1 MRTIGQSFRDLK
13 VQDAP
18 IICNSHRDDSPK
30 MSKVQ
35 RFYLKIS
42 FFQSFSLFQNRLATG
57 NREPKASHI
66 HCGFMYFRCVETEPC
81 RLRVLFLE
89 LKADPCQSQRMHI
102 EEARFVGEGWPQKTI
117 SVSMRCQRSFLW
129 LSTTNYL
136 IHAIWSTTIS
146 HYINHTT
153 RHFHQHSQ
161 FQQKCGMGC

>member
-18 IICNSHRDDSPK
+18 TIGNSHRDDSPK

-42 FFQSFSLFQNRLATG
+42 FFQSFSLSQNRLATG
-57 NREPKASHI
+57 NRELKASHI

-102 EEARFVGEGWPQKTI
+102 EEARFVGEGRPQKTI
-117 SVSMRCQRSFLW
+117 SVSMRCQ
-129 LSTTNYL
+129 
-136 IHAIWSTTIS
+136 IWSTTIS